1 MTPPAGGAGFGA
13 QPQKH
18 ARMRVEI
25 DTNADSPVLVLH
37 PRVLVAR
44 IEEEVS
50 KTDAFDQTR

>member
-1 MTPPAGGAGFGA
+1 LTPPAGGAGFGA
-13 QPQKH
+13 QPQEH

-37 PRVLVAR
+37 PRGLIVR

-50 KTDAFDQTR
+50 KADVVDQTR